1 VGRTGLPRCGAVP
14 VELSGHSFLCQHTD
28 AEVVYGSSPLVEL
41 RPEGDGAR
49 DVFPL
54 LNRLGMSDSS

>member
-1 VGRTGLPRCGAVP
+1 
-14 VELSGHSFLCQHTD
+14 
-28 AEVVYGSSPLVEL
+28 LVEL